1 MQQYSSEIVDENGS
15 EEDEKQEESE
25 SSMESSDESYYSEDN
40 DGYTCTSMNYE
51 SMLYHD
57 DVAKSRKKVKSTI
70 KKEKW
75 PGVVKRTENY

>member
-1 MQQYSSEIVDENGS
+1 MQQYSSEIVDDNGS

-25 SSMESSDESYYSEDN
+25 SSMESYYSEDN
-40 DGYTCTSMNYE
+40 DGYTCTSMNYV

-75 PGVVKRTENY
+75 PGVVKRIENY